1 MPRGLRLLLQQQ
13 IAKKLEVSAEKV
25 VQRLKQLAFFDV
37 RKLYNPDGS
46 LKPITELDDET
57 AAAIC
62 SIQVGKLYEHY
73 AKGKAQHVGT
83 TIKIKLCD
91 RGINLERLGRYIP
104 GLFKDKV
111 DVAGTVSIADIIAAG
126 RKRVAEMRAAQ
137 AAK

>member
-1 MPRGLRLLLQQQ
+1 MLLQQQ

-73 AKGKAQHVGT
+73 AKGKAQNVGT
-83 TIKIKLCD
+83 TIKIRFCD
-91 RGINLERLGRYIP
+91 CGMNLERLGRHIP
-104 GLFKDKV
+104 GFFKDKV
-111 DVAGTVSIADIIAAG
+111 KADAQGTVSIAEVIAAG
-126 RKRVAEMRAAQ
+126 RKRVAEAEARARAA
-137 AAK
+137 K